1 MNSTRS
7 LRLPPQVGQPSN
19 TTAMMTDVL
28 VALIPA
34 LAMAVFFFGFRAL
47 VLTATSIAACV
58 GFEFAYRRVTGQSD
72 TTQDLSACVTGL
84 LLAMSLPASSSYL
97 MPILGG
103 GFAIVLVKQFY
114 GGLGRNFV
122 NPALAGRML
131 LGTFPI
137 LMTNW
142 SKPMEHLPLLG
153 VDAVTAP
160 TPMSYLHSGVL
171 PPHTMGQLLLGQ
183 QGGCMGEVSAF
194 MLLLGGLYLI
204 LRLVISFRI
213 PFSYLGTVALVAL
226 LFPGEGVDPMDWMLA
241 QLLSGGVMLGA
252 FFFATDPT
260 TSPITPR
267 GQIMFGMGCGLLT
280 MLLRYCSSYPEG
292 VGWAILTMNCCVWL
306 LDRAGMPRRFGV
318 KRFTVFHDW
327 AVRTRRNLA
336 EIHFVKPNFNV
347 SLTRGGKAPG
357 EEHLDQI
364 RASTKSFAYLGAVI
378 LVTVLAIF
386 GVERLTDLDTAR
398 TQTQRQQEALIQVMP
413 KASFSSETPYR
424 AAGALSIRAGYSEG
438 SELLGYCIEVQT
450 QGFSGPITM
459 EVGVDLDGK
468 VTGVAVTDH
477 KEASGIGTSAMSPSA
492 LVRYVGKSG
501 TIRTSGANSVD
512 AVTGATA
519 TSKAIT
525 AGVNRALAIVANLD
539 KEGGGVSYVDGEV

>member
-398 TQTQRQQEALIQVMP
+398 TQTQRQQETLIQVMP

>member
-47 VLTATSIAACV
+47 VLTAASIAACV
-58 GFEFAYRRVTGQSD
+58 GFEFAYRRFTGQSD

-204 LRLVISFRI
+204 LRRVISIRI
-213 PFSYLGTVALVAL
+213 PCSYLGTVALIAL

-336 EIHFVKPNFNV
+336 EIHFVKPNFEF

-364 RASTKSFAYLGAVI
+364 RASAKSFAYLGAVI

-398 TQTQRQQEALIQVMP
+398 TQAQRQQETLIQVMP